1 MPAPSQT
8 SCPGSAC
15 PASPSV
21 RQRRA
26 AATAPGAR
34 ARTVLLTLLAT
45 GALQAGLVQA
55 EGLGPASLADCDG
68 PHEQVLQQALPMSAA
83 HTTAQAAWLDGQHLR
98 WAGVPAQGRFRLHH
112 SRQGLLAVAEG
123 DRVAGS
129 DGALMLQVVPA
140 PAETSATRRFSH
152 IGAGPTLAVRPGDLP
167 RLSGLL
173 REQVLLTREDAMGRV
188 LAATHVQLAGV
199 LDALYAAAGELPDLG
214 AVLKAGGPGGTT
226 GGAATHTPG
235 LKRHTQF
242 KVWAPTARQVQL
254 CLYDGPQSATSA
266 ATELRP
272 MRRDAATGAW
282 HHAAP
287 AELAG
292 RHYTYL
298 VDVHVR
304 GSGLVRN
311 RVTDPYALAL
321 NADSQRGL
329 VVDLDDPA
337 LKPDGWDATER
348 PRRVLATTDLVLY
361 ELHVRDFSVGDLSVP
376 PAHRGKYL
384 AFAETGSHGMKH
396 LAGLAAA
403 GVTDI
408 HLLPVFDLASVPEQG
423 CVTPDPAALA
433 ALARAHPGGPQV
445 QALLDKTRASD
456 CFNWGYD
463 PWHYTV
469 PEGSFASDA
478 ADGRRRIVEFRR
490 MVQALHRAGLR
501 VGMDVVYNH
510 TTASGQHPK
519 SVLDRIVPGYYHR
532 LDAKGG
538 VTNSTCC
545 DNTATEHLM
554 MGKLMI
560 DSAVVWARDY
570 RIDSFRFDLMG
581 HQPRAAMEQLQRA
594 VDTAASRHIH
604 LIGEGWNFGEIK
616 DGARF
621 VQAAQGALNG
631 SGIGTFSDRGRDA
644 VRGGGCCDSGPE
656 QVTRQGWVSGL
667 HTAPNEAV
675 QAARAASTAGTPG
688 SAQELMRAADIVRVA
703 LAGTV
708 RGVPIPTAGGQTLPA
723 EKLDYTGQGAGYAS
737 QPSEVVNYTENHDN
751 QTLYDLLAFKLPLS
765 TTTAERA
772 RVQHLANAVVAFSQG
787 IAYFHAGQEM
797 LRSKSMD
804 RNSFDSGDWFNRI
817 DWTFTDNGFGTGLP
831 PRQDNESSWPLMALR
846 LADPALKPTAA
857 DIAWT
862 RDAFLDL
869 LRIRSSTTLLR
880 LRSTEDIQ
888 TRLRFLNTGPQQ
900 VGSGAVVGAHLD
912 GQGYPGAGFRRL
924 AYLINADTVA
934 HRIPAPELA
943 GQPWTLHPVLAAPGA
958 ADRRATQA
966 AWDAASA
973 SFTVPPRS
981 AVVWVVR

>member
-1 MPAPSQT
+1 MPALPIAAF
-8 SCPGSAC
+8 P
-15 PASPSV
+15 PAL
-21 RQRRA
+21 RRW
-26 AATAPGAR
+26 ATAW
-34 ARTVLLTLLAT
+34 LMAT
-45 GALQAGLVQA
+45 GALGASAAGNA
-55 EGLGPASLADCDG
+55 PATVAGCDG
-68 PHEQVLQQALPMSAA
+68 PHEQVLQAALPMPADYTAA
-83 HTTAQAAWLDGQHLR
+83 RAAWLDGGQLR
-98 WAGVPAQGRFRLHH
+98 WVGAPPQGPHRYRLHH
-112 SRQGLLAVAEG
+112 SRQGLLAVAPG

-129 DGALMLQVVPA
+129 DGALRLQVA
-140 PAETSATRRFSH
+140 PSVTETESTRRFSH
-152 IGAGPTLAVRPGDLP
+152 IGAGATLAVQAADLP
-167 RLSGLL
+167 RLPALL
-173 REQVLLTREDAMGRV
+173 REQLLLTREDALGRV
-188 LAATHVQLAGV
+188 LDATHVQPAGV
-199 LDALYAAAGELPDLG
+199 LDALYASAGALTDLG
-214 AVLKAGGPGGTT
+214 AQVQGRRT
-226 GGAATHTPG
+226 G
-235 LKRHTQF
+235 F
-242 KVWAPTARQVQL
+242 KLWAPTARQVQL
-254 CLYDGPQSATSA
+254 CLYGGSA
-266 ATELRP
+266 APARELLP

-282 HHAAP
+282 QHQHAADLSGQYF
-287 AELAG
+287 A
-292 RHYTYL
+292 YL
-298 VDVHVR
+298 VDVHVS
-304 GSGLVRN
+304 GKGLVRN
-311 RVTDPYALAL
+311 RVTDPYALSL
-321 NADSQRGL
+321 NADSQRSQ
-329 VVDLDDPA
+329 VVDLDAPA
-337 LKPDGWDATER
+337 LKPEGWDSAER
-348 PRRVLATTDLVLY
+348 PRRVLAATDLVLY
-361 ELHVRDFSVGDLSVP
+361 ELHVRDFSISDASVS

-384 AFAETGSHGMKH
+384 AFTETGSNGMRH
-396 LAGLAAA
+396 LARLAAA

-408 HLLPVFDLASVPEQG
+408 HLLPVFDIASVPEQG
-423 CVTPDPAALA
+423 CVSPDATALA
-433 ALARAHPGGPQV
+433 AAARAHPGGPQV
-445 QALLDKTRASD
+445 QALLETTRERD

-469 PEGSFASDA
+469 PEGSYATDASE
-478 ADGRRRIVEFRR
+478 GTRRIVEFRR

-532 LDAKGG
+532 LDATGK

-594 VDTAASRHIH
+594 VDTAAGRHIH

-616 DGARF
+616 DGVRF

-675 QAARAASTAGTPG
+675 QAMRTASATGSGSATPAASTGTSS
-688 SAQELMRAADIVRVA
+688 SAQELMRAADLVRVA

-708 RGVPIPTAGGQTLPA
+708 RGVPIPTASGQKLPA
-723 EKLDYTGQGAGYAS
+723 EKLDYAGQAAGYAS
-737 QPSEVVNYTENHDN
+737 QPGEVVNYTENHDN

-765 TTTAERA
+765 TPPQERA
-772 RVQHLANAVVAFSQG
+772 RVQHLANAVVALSQG

-804 RNSFDSGDWFNRI
+804 RNSYDSGDWFNRI
-817 DWTFTDNGFGTGLP
+817 DWTFTDNGFGAGLP
-831 PRQDNESSWPLMALR
+831 PRQDNEASWPLMAPR
-846 LADPALKPTAA
+846 LANPALKPTPA

-869 LRIRSSTTLLR
+869 LRIRASTTLLR

-888 TRLRFLNTGPQQ
+888 TRLRLLNTGPQQ

-924 AYLINADTVA
+924 VYLINADTQA

-943 GQPWTLHPVLAAPGA
+943 GQPWKLHPVLAAPSA
-958 ADRRATQA
+958 TDRRAA
-966 AWDAASA
+966 DARWEASSA
-973 SFTVPPRS
+973 SFTVPPRT
-981 AVVWVVR
+981 VGVWVVE

>member
-1 MPAPSQT
+1 MTALFPNLHAV
-8 SCPGSAC
+8 
-15 PASPSV
+15 V
-21 RQRRA
+21 RAGLGALGA
-26 AATAPGAR
+26 AALMQAGSSQAASVAPG
-34 ARTVLLTLLAT
+34 
-45 GALQAGLVQA
+45 
-55 EGLGPASLADCDG
+55 SLADCDG
-68 PHEQVLQQALPMSAA
+68 PHEQVLQPALPMPKGV
-83 HTTAQAAWLDGQHLR
+83 TLAQAAWLDGQHLR
-98 WAGVPAQGRFRLHH
+98 WAGAPAQGRFRLHH

-129 DGALMLQVVPA
+129 DGAMTLQVVQA
-140 PAETSATRRFSH
+140 PAENPSTRRFSH
-152 IGAGPTLAVRPGDLP
+152 ISAGPTLAVRPADLH
-167 RLSGLL
+167 RLGAVL

-199 LDALYAAAGELPDLG
+199 LDALYAAAGDLNDLG
-214 AVLKAGGPGGTT
+214 AVLKPHGSGGGPSSALGSS
-226 GGAATHTPG
+226 GATPASS
-235 LKRHTQF
+235 KRHTLF
-242 KVWAPTARQVQL
+242 RLWAPTARQVQL
-254 CLYDGPQSATSA
+254 CLFESPTGA
-266 ATELRP
+266 ASELRP

-282 HHAAP
+282 HFAAP
-287 AELAG
+287 ADLAG
-292 RHYTYL
+292 RHFAYL

-304 GSGLVRN
+304 GTGLVRN

-337 LKPDGWDATER
+337 LKPEGWDTTSR
-348 PRRVLATTDLVLY
+348 PRRVLSPTDLVLY
-361 ELHVRDFSVGDLSVP
+361 ELHVRDFSIGDPSVP

-384 AFAETGSHGMKH
+384 AFADSASKGMSH

-403 GVTDI
+403 GVTDV
-408 HLLPVFDLASVPEQG
+408 HLLPVFDLATIPEQG
-423 CVTPDPAALA
+423 CVTPDLATLA
-433 ALARAHPGGPQV
+433 AAAKAHPGGPQV
-445 QALLDKTRASD
+445 QALLEKTRGSD

-469 PEGSFASDA
+469 PEGSYATDA

-490 MVQALHRAGLR
+490 MVQALHRTGLR

-532 LDAKGG
+532 LDAQGA
-538 VTNSTCC
+538 VTTSTCC

-594 VDTAASRHIH
+594 VDTAAGRHIH

-616 DGARF
+616 DGVRF
-621 VQAAQGALNG
+621 VQAAQGVLNG

-644 VRGGGCCDSGPE
+644 VRGGGCCDTGPE

-675 QAARAASTAGTPG
+675 QAVQAARTANTAGALS
-688 SAQELMRAADIVRVA
+688 SAQELMRAADLVRVA

-723 EKLDYTGQGAGYAS
+723 EKLDYAGQSAAYVS
-737 QPSEVVNYTENHDN
+737 QPGEVVNYTENHDN
-751 QTLYDLLAFKLPLS
+751 QTLYDLLAFKLPLN
-765 TTTAERA
+765 TTTEERA

-804 RNSFDSGDWFNRI
+804 RNSYDSGDWFNRI
-817 DWTFTDNGFGTGLP
+817 DWTFTDNGFGAGLP
-831 PRQDNESSWPLMALR
+831 PRQDNESSWLLMAPR
-846 LADPALKPTAA
+846 LANPALKPTAA

-880 LRSTEDIQ
+880 LRSTEDIL
-888 TRLRFLNTGPQQ
+888 TRLRFFNTGPQQ
-900 VGSGAVVGAHLD
+900 AGSGAVVGAHVD
-912 GQGYPGAGFRRL
+912 GQGYPGAGFSRL
-924 AYLINADTVA
+924 AYLINTDTVA
-934 HRIPAPELA
+934 HRVPAPELA
-943 GQPWTLHPVLAAPGA
+943 GQPWTLHPVLAATGA
-958 ADRRATQA
+958 ADRRASQA

-973 SFTVPPRS
+973 SFTVPARS
-981 AVVWVVR
+981 AVVFVVE

>member
-1 MPAPSQT
+1 MPALFPDRF
-8 SCPGSAC
+8 
-15 PASPSV
+15 V
-21 RQRRA
+21 VVRA
-26 AATAPGAR
+26 A
-34 ARTVLLTLLAT
+34 L
-45 GALQAGLVQA
+45 GALGVAALMQAGSSQA
-55 EGLGPASLADCDG
+55 ATLGPASLADCDG
-68 PHEQVLQQALPMSAA
+68 PHEQVLQPALPMPKGVML
-83 HTTAQAAWLDGQHLR
+83 AQAAWLDGQHLR
-98 WAGVPAQGRFRLHH
+98 WAGAPAQGRFRLHH
-112 SRQGLLAVAEG
+112 SRQGLLAVVEG

-129 DGALMLQVVPA
+129 DGALTLQVVPA
-140 PAETSATRRFSH
+140 PPESPATRRFSH
-152 IGAGPTLAVRPGDLP
+152 IGAGPTLAVRPADLP
-167 RLSGLL
+167 RLGLL
-173 REQVLLTREDAMGRV
+173 LRSQVLLTQEDALGRV
-188 LAATHVQLAGV
+188 LAATHMQLAGA
-199 LDALYAAAGELPDLG
+199 LDVLYAPAGDLTDLG
-214 AVLKAGGPGGTT
+214 AVLKPSGASGTSAAPGSH
-226 GGAATHTPG
+226 AAAPASSQ
-235 LKRHTQF
+235 RHTHF
-242 KVWAPTARQVQL
+242 RLWAPTARQVQL
-254 CLYDGPQSATSA
+254 CLYDSATGVAS
-266 ATELRP
+266 ERRP
-272 MRRDAATGAW
+272 MRRDATTGSW
-282 HHAAP
+282 HYAAEAAP
-287 AELAG
+287 SNLAG
-292 RHYTYL
+292 RHFAYL

-304 GSGLVRN
+304 GTGLVRN

-329 VVDLDDPA
+329 VVDLGDPA
-337 LKPDGWDATER
+337 LKPEGWDATER
-348 PRRVLATTDLVLY
+348 PRRVLSATDLVLY
-361 ELHVRDFSVGDLSVP
+361 ELHVRDFSIGDLSVP

-384 AFAETGSHGMKH
+384 AFTEAGSKGMKH

-408 HLLPVFDLASVPEQG
+408 HLLPVFDIASVPEQG

-433 ALARAHPGGPQV
+433 AAANAHPGGPQV
-445 QALLDKTRASD
+445 QALLEKTRGSD

-469 PEGSFASDA
+469 PEGSYASDA

-532 LDAKGG
+532 LDAQGG

-594 VDTAASRHIH
+594 VDTAAGRHIH

-675 QAARAASTAGTPG
+675 QAARSASTAGTPG

-708 RGVPIPTAGGQTLPA
+708 RGVTIPTAAGQTLPA
-723 EKLDYTGQGAGYAS
+723 EKLDYASQSAAYAS
-737 QPSEVVNYTENHDN
+737 QPGEVVNYTENHDN

-765 TTTAERA
+765 TTTEERA

-804 RNSFDSGDWFNRI
+804 RNSYDSGDWFNRI

-831 PRQDNESSWPLMALR
+831 PRHDNESSWPLMAPR
-846 LADPALKPTAA
+846 LANPALKPTAA

-888 TRLRFLNTGPQQ
+888 TRLRFFNTGPQQ
-900 VGSGAVVGAHLD
+900 VGSGAVVGVHLD
-912 GQGYPGAGFRRL
+912 GQGYPGAGFRKL

-966 AWDAASA
+966 SWDAASA
-973 SFTVPPRS
+973 SFKVPARS

>member
-1 MPAPSQT
+1 MT
-8 SCPGSAC
+8 
-15 PASPSV
+15 
-21 RQRRA
+21 RWA
-26 AATAPGAR
+26 AAWALSA
-34 ARTVLLTLLAT
+34 
-45 GALQAGLVQA
+45 GALSAVAAGL
-55 EGLGPASLADCDG
+55 EPAKPADCDG
-68 PHEQVLQQALPMSAA
+68 PHEQVLQAALPMPAA
-83 HTTAQAAWLDGQHLR
+83 YTAARAAWLDGSQLR
-98 WAGVPAQGRFRLHH
+98 WAGAPAQGPHRYRLHH
-112 SRQGLLAVAEG
+112 SRQGLLAVAPG
-123 DRVAGS
+123 DRVAGG
-129 DGALMLQVVPA
+129 DGVLTLQVSEPA
-140 PAETSATRRFSH
+140 AENISTRRFSH
-152 IGAGPTLAVRPGDLP
+152 VGPGATLALRAVDLP
-167 RLSGLL
+167 RLPALL
-173 REQVLLTREDAMGRV
+173 REQVLLTREDSMGRV
-188 LAATHVQLAGV
+188 LDATHVQLAGA
-199 LDALYAAAGELPDLG
+199 LDAVYASAGALTDLG
-214 AVLKAGGPGGTT
+214 VQVQGRRT
-226 GGAATHTPG
+226 G
-235 LKRHTQF
+235 F
-242 KVWAPTARQVQL
+242 KLWAPTARQVQL
-254 CLYDGPQSATSA
+254 CLFGGTTAPAR
-266 ATELRP
+266 ELLP
-272 MRRDAATGAW
+272 LRRDAATGAW
-282 HHAAP
+282 QHQHAADLSGQTY
-287 AELAG
+287 A
-292 RHYTYL
+292 YL

-304 GSGLVRN
+304 GKGLVRN
-311 RVTDPYALAL
+311 RVTDPYALSL
-321 NADSQRGL
+321 TADSQRSQ
-329 VVDLDDPA
+329 VVDLDAPT
-337 LKPDGWDATER
+337 LKPEGWDSTER
-348 PRRVLATTDLVLY
+348 PRRVLAATDLVLY
-361 ELHVRDFSVGDLSVP
+361 ELHVRDFSIGDASVP

-384 AFAETGSHGMKH
+384 AFTAAGSNGMRH

-408 HLLPVFDLASVPEQG
+408 HLLPVFDIASVPEQG
-423 CVTPDPAALA
+423 CVSPDAAPLA
-433 ALARAHPGGPQV
+433 AAARAHPGGPQA
-445 QALLDKTRASD
+445 QALLEPTRERD

-469 PEGSFASDA
+469 PEGSYATDA
-478 ADGRRRIVEFRR
+478 ADGTRRIVEFRR
-490 MVQALHRAGLR
+490 MVQALHRTGLR

-532 LDAKGG
+532 LDATGA

-554 MGKLMI
+554 MGKLMT

-594 VDTAASRHIH
+594 VDTAAGRHIH

-616 DGARF
+616 DGVRF

-675 QAARAASTAGTPG
+675 QAARGASTAGTPG
-688 SAQELMRAADIVRVA
+688 SALELMRAADLVRVA

-708 RGVPIPTAGGQTLPA
+708 RGVTIPTASGQTLSA
-723 EKLDYTGQGAGYAS
+723 EKLDYAGQGAAYAS
-737 QPSEVVNYTENHDN
+737 QPGEVVNYTENHDN
-751 QTLYDLLAFKLPLS
+751 QTLFDLLAFKLPLI
-765 TTTAERA
+765 TPREERA

-804 RNSFDSGDWFNRI
+804 RNSYDSGDWFNRI
-817 DWTFTDNGFGTGLP
+817 DWTFTDNGFGAGLP
-831 PRQDNESSWPLMALR
+831 PRQDNESSWPLMAPR
-846 LADPALKPTAA
+846 LADPALKPTAG

-888 TRLRFLNTGPQQ
+888 TRLRFMNTGPQQ

-934 HRIPAPELA
+934 HRIPATELA
-943 GQPWTLHPVLAAPGA
+943 GQPWTLHPVLAARGA
-958 ADRRATQA
+958 ADWRAAQA
-966 AWDAASA
+966 TWDAASA
-973 SFTVPPRS
+973 SFIVPARS
-981 AVVWVVR
+981 AVVWVAP